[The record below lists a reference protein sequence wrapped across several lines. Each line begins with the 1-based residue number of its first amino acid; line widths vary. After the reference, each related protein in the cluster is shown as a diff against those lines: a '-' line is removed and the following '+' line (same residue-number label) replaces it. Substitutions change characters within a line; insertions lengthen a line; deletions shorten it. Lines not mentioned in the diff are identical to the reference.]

1 MLRKIFLTMCLL
13 SSVSSCGLF
22 GGKAAAKPQVVRCEV
37 LDPGPPP
44 AGNVV
49 ICGDSD
55 GNPAVCL
62 NSEFALELG
71 GWLEKVHIMQE
82 ALATCPSVKF
92 LDESALKPETSHD

>member
-13 SSVSSCGLF
+13 SCVSSCGP
-22 GGKAAAKPQVVRCEV
+22 KATAKPRVVTCEV

-44 AGNVV
+44 AGNVE
-49 ICGDSD
+49 ICGDSKGD
-55 GNPAVCL
+55 PAVCL

-82 ALATCPSVKF
+82 ALETCPSVKL
-92 LDESALKPETSHD
+92 LDETHIKPDSATP